1 MSKLLDCYRK
11 KSMLYLYLI
20 MSWIFYPLY
29 KVGWSKPYGVATNR
43 YANALIKA
51 TEIRKSDGKG
61 SVS

>member
-1 MSKLLDCYRK
+1 
-11 KSMLYLYLI
+11 MLYLYLI

-43 YANALIKA
+43 YANTLIKA
-51 TEIRKSDGKG
+51 MEIRKSDGKG